1 MEKTMKRTLLLASAS
16 LILAAP
22 AFAGTVI
29 PLARFSSI
37 HAIDGA
43 DVVVRYGAT
52 QQVVLVKGDPHIS
65 RIEVVDG
72 RLELATCVL
81 PQCPR
86 HYEFKVEVT
95 TPAIAA
101 VSAED
106 GAVIDASGT
115 FPAQGQLSVSANDGG
130 NVDLRAIAAANV
142 NAKANDGGNVRLHA
156 NGTLNASA
164 DDGGNIHYWGNPT
177 LNRRVS
183 DGGNVDP
190 GE

>member
-1 MEKTMKRTLLLASAS
+1 VRSALLLSAIA
-16 LILAAP
+16 LLATSS
-22 AFAGTVI
+22 AFAGTTI

-37 HAIDGA
+37 HATDGA
-43 DVVVRYGAT
+43 DVEVRYGAT

-81 PQCPR
+81 PRCPR

-115 FPAQGQLSVSANDGG
+115 FPAQGQLSVAANDGG

-156 NGTLNASA
+156 NDILNASA

-183 DGGNVDP
+183 DGGNVEP